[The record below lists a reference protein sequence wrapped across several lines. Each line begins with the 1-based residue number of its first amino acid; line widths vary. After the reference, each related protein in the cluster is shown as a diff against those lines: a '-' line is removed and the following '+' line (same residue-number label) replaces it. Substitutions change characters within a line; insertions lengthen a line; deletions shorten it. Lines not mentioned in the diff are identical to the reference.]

1 MDTYRQRSDR
11 TYDVLLVEPEP
22 DSIAGLVRSFEATT
36 LTNNITVVHTS
47 SEAFDFIN
55 QRGNY
60 SETPQPDL
68 VLLNLDLPDAS
79 GTELLAELKDRPGC
93 RHIPVLVL
101 TESGETSD
109 VNQAYERFAN
119 AYLQKPET
127 ADEFDQLAR
136 AIEEFWLKLA
146 HLAPKRT

>member
-11 TYDVLLVEPEP
+11 IYDVLLVEPEP
-22 DSIAGLVRSFEATT
+22 DSIGGLVRSFEATA
-36 LTNNITVVHTS
+36 LTNNISVVATGT
-47 SEAFDFIN
+47 EAFDFIN
-55 QRGNY
+55 RRGNY
-60 SETPQPDL
+60 ADSPQPDL
-68 VLLNLDLPDAS
+68 VLLNLDLPDTS
-79 GTELLAELKDRPGC
+79 GIELLDELKDHTEF

-101 TESGETSD
+101 TESDETAD

-119 AYLQKPET
+119 AYLKKPET